1 MKIKLKI
8 FSGLSAFLIATS
20 FVAPAHAEDLEPTDM
35 SWGTIYTDDGFSK
48 SFTIY
53 KYGTESVYTDLGTA
67 SSYNLEVQ
75 CENKELTV
83 LVYAGPI
90 GIYPTSGL
98 NRIGTAQV
106 KIDSGKISKYK
117 YVAMKDSAGIVIWS
131 PKTLMTAVLKGKR
144 QVAFKIPSSIQQDA
158 VAVFLLGDLTDYVAK
173 FKSLGCPLK

>member
-1 MKIKLKI
+1 MRASPKII
-8 FSGLSAFLIATS
+8 SALTALLMASS
-20 FVAPAHAEDLEPTDM
+20 FMPVAHAEDMDPTD
-35 SWGTIYTDDGFSK
+35 STWGTIYSDDGFSK

-53 KYGTESVYTDLGTA
+53 KYGTESFYSDLGTA

-83 LVYAGPI
+83 LVYSGPI
-90 GIYPTSGL
+90 GIYPANGL

-106 KIDSGKISKYK
+106 KIDSGKITKYK
-117 YVAMKDSAGIVIWS
+117 YVAMKDSSGIVIWS

-144 QVAFKIPSSIQQDA
+144 QVAFKISSSIQQDA
-158 VAVFLLGDLTDYVAK
+158 VAVFLLGDIADYVTK